1 MIQGLKQEL
10 KLTQRLVL
18 TPQLQQ
24 AIKLLQLTRLELV
37 EHINQELGENPVLEE
52 VIGEPEPDAGDGL
65 IDRIIREDSYG
76 WYDGGDSGSGFSDSD
91 EKQRFIENACLE
103 KTSLMDHLVW
113 QLRMSNMSEADEEIG
128 AQIAGNLNDDGYLT
142 ASVAELSEKL
152 GCKPASVERVLERI
166 QSFDPVGVAARDLSE
181 CLLIQARHYGL
192 CTPIAEAIIK
202 GHLSRL
208 EKRNYGVI
216 AKELGVSLEEVVGA
230 VEIITGL
237 DPKPGRAYVTDDP
250 QYIIPDVYVHKV
262 GDEYVITLNDT
273 GLPRLKISA
282 FYRNMLSGAQGVPAA
297 AKEFIRERI
306 KSATWLIKSIQ
317 QRQQTLL
324 KVANS
329 IMARQKDFLEKGPS
343 RLKPMVLRDVAREVG
358 VHESTVSRVTNGKY
372 VYTPRGVFELKYFFT
387 GKVSC
392 SRGEEK
398 SVVSVKERIKEIIAT
413 EDAQRPISDQKIAQ
427 ALRREGIVVARRTVT
442 KYREVL
448 GILSSSSRKRI

>member
-52 VIGEPEPDAGDGL
+52 VIGEPETDAGDAL

-76 WYDGGDSGSGFSDSD
+76 WYDGAGSSSGFSDSD
-91 EKQRFIENACLE
+91 EKQRFIENVCLE

-113 QLRMSNMSEADEEIG
+113 QLRMSNMSEEDEEIG

-142 ASVAELSEKL
+142 ASIAEIAEKL
-152 GCKPASVERVLERI
+152 GCEPASVERVLERI
-166 QSFDPVGVAARDLSE
+166 QSFDPIGVAARDLTE
-181 CLLIQARHYGL
+181 CLLIQARHYRV
-192 CTPIAEAIIK
+192 CTATVEAIIE

-208 EKRNYGVI
+208 EKRNYGLI
-216 AKELGVSLEEVVGA
+216 AKELGISIDEVVGA
-230 VEIITGL
+230 VEVITGL

-250 QYIIPDVYVHKV
+250 QYIIPDVYVHKN
-262 GDEYVITLNDT
+262 GDEYTITLNDT

-282 FYRNMLSGAQGVPAA
+282 FYRNMLSGAQVIPAA

-329 IMARQKDFLEKGPS
+329 IVARQRDFLEKGPS
-343 RLKPMVLRDVAREVG
+343 HLKPMVLRDVAREVG

-398 SVVSVKERIKEIIAT
+398 SVESVKERIKQIIAK
-413 EDAQRPISDQKIAQ
+413 EDARRPISDQKIAQ
-427 ALRREGIVVARRTVT
+427 TLRREGIVVARRTVT